1 MGADLITFI
10 VVGKPSINISKAKVV
25 RYWEK
30 NKKFLMLEDDENE
43 TDIWPDKGGFQTL
56 EEFSDFIGEF
66 ENMWNGVTYV
76 RDLNSRL
83 INGNRQKVVVV
94 GERTSGDEPDG
105 VGYQMMLKV
114 FQNELGDFLGLK

>member
-10 VVGKPSINISKAKVV
+10 VVGKPSINISKAKIV

-30 NKKFLMLEDDENE
+30 NKKFLMLEDDENNL
-43 TDIWPDKGGFQTL
+43 DIWPDKGGFQTL

-114 FQNELGDFLGLK
+114 FQNELGHFLGLK

>member
-10 VVGKPSINISKAKVV
+10 VVGKPSISISKAKVV

-30 NKKFLMLEDDENE
+30 NKKFLMLEDYENE
-43 TDIWPDKGGFQTL
+43 TDIWPDQGGFQTL

-114 FQNELGDFLGLK
+114 FQNELGHFLGLK

>member
-10 VVGKPSINISKAKVV
+10 VVGKPSISISKAKVV

-30 NKKFLMLEDDENE
+30 NKKFLMLEDEENE
-43 TDIWPDKGGFQTL
+43 TDIWPDEGGFQTL

-114 FQNELGDFLGLK
+114 FQNELGHFLGLK